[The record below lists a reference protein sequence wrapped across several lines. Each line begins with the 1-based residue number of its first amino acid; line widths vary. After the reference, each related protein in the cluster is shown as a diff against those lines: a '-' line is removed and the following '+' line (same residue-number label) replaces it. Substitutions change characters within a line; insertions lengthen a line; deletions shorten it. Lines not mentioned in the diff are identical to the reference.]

1 MLANNT
7 PKAKATTK
15 LSVSALAKK
24 RKMEGIAFLLGF
36 IACVP
41 AANYLIQYVGVF
53 CVGEGGPCV
62 IPVTPAISPQIYA
75 PSGVLVIGIAFV
87 LRDLVQRRLGI
98 WWAVLAIGAGAVL
111 SIGFAPAGL
120 IIASTTA
127 FFISELIDLAV
138 YTPLQKR
145 GLILAAVASSIVG
158 LVVDSLVFLQLAF
171 GDLEFITGQ
180 IIGKTWMILVAIPF
194 LYWLRARDKRIGLGV
209 A

>member
-1 MLANNT
+1 MPT
-7 PKAKATTK
+7 PTTTDTPAKQRLVK
-15 LSVSALAKK
+15 Q
-24 RKMEGIAFLLGF
+24 RKHEGIVFLLGF

-41 AANYLIQYVGVF
+41 AANYIVQHIGVF
-53 CVGEGGPCV
+53 CVAEGGPCV
-62 IPVTPAISPQIYA
+62 IPVAPPSIYSIYA
-75 PSGVLVIGIAFV
+75 PSGVLLIGIAFV

-98 WWAVLAIGAGAVL
+98 WWAMLAIVAGALL

-127 FFISELIDLAV
+127 FFISEFIDLMV

-158 LVVDSLVFLQLAF
+158 LTVDSLVFLQLAF
-171 GDLEFITGQ
+171 GDLEFIVGQ

-194 LYWLRARDKRIGLGV
+194 LYWLRARDKRIGLG
-209 A
+209 AA